1 MSDITL
7 NIDDIVCKGSRGD
20 TILEVARKND
30 VYIPTMCFLEGL
42 SPMGSCRMCVVEVE
56 GNPKLMTSCTTPA
69 SDGMKVHTKTE
80 KLRAYRKQILELLFA
95 GRNHFCMFCSQS
107 GDCELQRLAIE
118 HGMDA
123 VRYPFLYADFNNDTS
138 DGAIQVDHNRC
149 VLCLRCI
156 RVCAEKVGA
165 HTLDLD
171 KRGWASRVVADI
183 GLPLG
188 KSDTCVT
195 CGACAQVCP
204 TGTIT
209 LREFAYRGR
218 RHDCDDQVESI
229 CPLCAMGCRIRAFV
243 RTGSVARVEGVC
255 VDCPDG
261 GQLCRKGRWGLP
273 ESTER
278 ERVTKPMIRQ
288 GSTFR
293 EATWDEALTLA
304 ADRIRA
310 AAPTGRAGAVVS
322 ELCTDEELSI
332 FADFF
337 KGSLR
342 FDKVDCFAGDALRG
356 FVRGFEPFTKQ
367 GLRPFTGAHD
377 ILQADAILLLGAN
390 PQDEAPVTSS
400 YIRVATIRN
409 GAKLLNVSHCC
420 DPYPNISDADLRV
433 PVEDMGTTLATLTG
447 ALERREPIE
456 CAGMAVLDAIASHLR
471 NAKKP
476 VVVIG
481 SAVARFHPELVT
493 AAVNV
498 AIAAKAFFG
507 DGLGVVPMVT
517 TGNGLGT
524 VNTILA
530 DTPWVE
536 DANLDFM
543 YVFSTGM
550 VPDAKPV
557 LEAMSRAR
565 FVVAHTP
572 YMVHPLVN
580 MADILLPAPAWYER
594 SGHYC
599 TLEGERRRMNL
610 IVSPKA
616 ELRGLSVILH
626 DIAAGAG
633 VPFETGNSAVPC
645 ENVFKSTLPPEQAR
659 IAAVSAPS
667 TAGAREV

>member
-7 NIDDIVCKGSRGD
+7 NIDGIACKGQQGD
-20 TILEVARKND
+20 TILEVARRND

-56 GNPKLMTSCTTPA
+56 GNPKLMTACTTPA
-69 SDGMKVHTKTE
+69 ADGMNVHTKTD
-80 KLRAYRKQILELLFA
+80 KLKAYRKQILELLFA

-123 VRYPFLYADFNNDTS
+123 VRYPFLYADFQNDTS
-138 DGAIQVDHNRC
+138 DSSIQVDHNRC

-156 RVCAEKVGA
+156 RVCSEKVGA

-171 KRGWASRVVADI
+171 KRGWSSRVIADI
-183 GLPLG
+183 GKKLG
-188 KSDTCVT
+188 ESDTCVD

-218 RHDCDDQVESI
+218 RNDCDDQVESI

-243 RTGSVARVEGVC
+243 RTGSVARVEGAC
-255 VDCPDG
+255 VECPDG
-261 GQLCRKGRWGLP
+261 GQLCHKGRWGLT

-278 ERVTKPMIRQ
+278 DRVKTPMIRQ

-293 EATWDEALTLA
+293 QATWDEALSLA
-304 ADRIRA
+304 ADKLRA
-310 AAPTGRAGAVVS
+310 AAPTGRAGAIVS

-337 KGSLR
+337 KGSLHL
-342 FDKVDCFAGDALRG
+342 DKTDCFDGDALRG
-356 FVRGFEPFTKQ
+356 FVAGFAPFTKQ
-367 GLRPFTGAHD
+367 GVRPFTGAHD
-377 ILQADAILLLGAN
+377 ILNADAILLLGAR
-390 PQDEAPVTSS
+390 PQEEAPVASS
-400 YIRVATIRN
+400 YVRVATIRN
-409 GAKLLNVSHCC
+409 GAKLMSISPFAN
-420 DPYPNISDADLRV
+420 PYPSISDADLRV
-433 PVEDMGTTLATLTG
+433 SMEEMGPVLASLVGAVGTG
-447 ALERREPIE
+447 EPIE
-456 CAGMAVLDAIASHLR
+456 CAGMAVLDAMATCLR
-471 NAKKP
+471 NAKRP
-476 VVVIG
+476 VIVIG
-481 SAVARFHPELVT
+481 SAVANHPELVT
-493 AAVNV
+493 AAVNA
-498 AIAAKAFFG
+498 AIAAKSFFG

-524 VNTILA
+524 VNTVLA
-530 DTPWVE
+530 ETAWVG

-550 VPDAKPV
+550 VPDTKSV

-565 FVVAHTP
+565 FVVAQTP

-610 IVSPKA
+610 IVPPKS
-616 ELRGLSVILH
+616 ELRGLSAILH
-626 DIAAGAG
+626 EMAAKAG

-659 IAAVSAPS
+659 IVAVSAPS
-667 TAGAREV
+667 AAGAREV